1 MSMQTTASGSTH
13 VLGEATLAELRA
25 RMLGPVISPG
35 DPDYDTARRIWNHAA
50 DRYPALILGCS
61 GVADV
66 ISGVEFARSE
76 GLLVAV
82 RGGAHSVAGFS
93 TCDGG
98 VVLDLSAMA
107 AVRVDR
113 RSRRALAQGGT
124 TWRRF
129 DHETQAHGLATTG
142 GLVSS
147 TGIGGFTLGGGIGHL
162 VRKYGLTCDNLLS
175 AEVVTAEGELVR
187 ASKDENAGLFWA
199 LRGGGGN
206 FGVVTEL
213 ELALHPVGPSVLGGV
228 VFYPGAEAAQVLANW
243 QDAVSGAADDLTTLV
258 NLTTAPPAPFLPEDL
273 HGQKVVALVVCW
285 AGSPTEGEEVVRPLR
300 NLGTPL
306 VDLLGPIP
314 YVALQQLVDPLWGPG
329 AANYFTSAFL
339 DQLPD
344 AAIETF
350 ADAHRRSAGLPA
362 TCELHIHQLGGAMAR
377 MAPDATAFSQRQP
390 PYVINCI
397 ARTPTA
403 EGFEVNR
410 AWARATRDSMARY
423 GAGRMYVNFTG
434 EADEDKAR
442 APYPEETYTRLAAVK
457 AHYDPTNLFRFNQN
471 IQPALIGRP
480 R

>member
-1 MSMQTTASGSTH
+1 METTASESPR
-13 VLGEATLAELRA
+13 VLGEATLAELQA
-25 RMLGPVISPG
+25 RMLGSVISPS
-35 DPDYDTARRIWNHAA
+35 DPGYQSARQIWNHAI
-50 DRYPALILGCS
+50 DKHPVLILGCS

-66 ISGVEFARSE
+66 ISGVGFARSE
-76 GLLVAV
+76 GLPVAI

-107 AVRVDR
+107 AVRVDQR
-113 RSRRALAQGGT
+113 NRRALAQGGT

-175 AEVVTAEGELVR
+175 AEMVTAEGELVR
-187 ASKDENAGLFWA
+187 ACEDENADLFWA

-228 VFYPGAEAAQVLANW
+228 VFYPGEQAAQVLASW
-243 QDAVSGAADDLTTLV
+243 RDAVASAPDELTTLV
-258 NLTTAPPAPFLPEDL
+258 NLTTAPTAPFLPEDV
-273 HGQKVVALVVCW
+273 HGEKVVALVVCW
-285 AGSPTEGEEVVRPLR
+285 AGSPEEGEEVVWPLR
-300 NLGTPL
+300 ALGTPL

-329 AANYFTSAFL
+329 AANYFTPAFL
-339 DQLPD
+339 DELPD
-344 AAIETF
+344 AAIQMF

-377 MAPDATAFSQRQP
+377 VAPDATAFSQRQP

-397 ARTPTA
+397 ARTPTE
-403 EGFEVNR
+403 EGFEANR
-410 AWARATRDSMARY
+410 AWARATRDSMAGF

-434 EADEDKAR
+434 EGDEDKVR
-442 APYPEETYTRLAAVK
+442 ASYPAETYARLAAVK
-457 AHYDPTNLFRFNQN
+457 AHRDPGNLFRFNQN
-471 IQPALIGRP
+471 IRPAQTG
-480 R
+480 